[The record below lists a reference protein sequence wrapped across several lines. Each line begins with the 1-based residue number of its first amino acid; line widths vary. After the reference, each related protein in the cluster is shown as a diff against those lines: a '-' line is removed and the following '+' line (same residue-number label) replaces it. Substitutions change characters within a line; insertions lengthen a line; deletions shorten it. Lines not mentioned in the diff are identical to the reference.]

1 MLKQKLIFFKSMS
14 ILFFLVLS
22 LLTGGCNTFT
32 GSEYPV
38 SQGMVVSADSLATE
52 VGLNILRAGGNA
64 IDAAVGVGFALS
76 VTYPVAGNLGG
87 GGFMVIRK
95 ANGEEFTLDYR
106 EKAPN
111 LAKRDMY
118 LNSEGEFIDSLAQ
131 EGILASGVPGSV
143 SGMLFA
149 LENHG
154 TMSRKN
160 VILPAFKIAEEG
172 FLLSEATANSFN
184 RYRNSFLKF
193 PSTTKYF
200 TKDSSLFGKGDL
212 FVQKDLAATLQ
223 RIIEN
228 GSDGFYKGTTAY
240 LIVEQTK
247 KMDGIISH
255 KDLANYNTVVRDVV
269 RGKYRDY
276 QIISMP
282 PPSSGGIALVE
293 LLNILE
299 NIDIKSLGH
308 NSVKYVHYLTEAM
321 RRVYADRSKYLGD
334 PDFFPVPVDSL
345 LSKKY
350 AHRLFSQIT
359 NSASNSVDVTPGLEK
374 GIESLETT
382 HYSIIDKWGNA
393 VSVTTTINS
402 GYGSK
407 VVVDG
412 AGFFLN
418 NEMDDF
424 SAKPGVPNQFGLLGS
439 EANSIEPGKRMLSSM
454 TPTIVLKDDK
464 PVLIVGSPGGSTIIT
479 AVLQVVLN
487 VLDFDMEVKDAV
499 NAPRI
504 HHQWYPDQVSLEE
517 GVLDPLGTLELMNIG
532 HKVKDIP
539 YLGLIEAIKIDPET
553 GKVSGAT
560 DRRGFGLAKG
570 EFDK

>member
-1 MLKQKLIFFKSMS
+1 MLKQKLIFSKS
-14 ILFFLVLS
+14 ILIFLLLFFTPG
-22 LLTGGCNTFT
+22 LTGCTTFN
-32 GSEYPV
+32 GNENLY

-52 VGLNILRAGGNA
+52 VGIKILRSGGNA

-87 GGFMVIRK
+87 GGFMVIKK

-106 EKAPN
+106 EKAPK

-118 LNSEGEFIDSLAQ
+118 LNSEGNFVDSLAQ

-143 SGMLFA
+143 SGMLYA
-149 LENHG
+149 LANHG
-154 TMSRKN
+154 TMSRED
-160 VILPAFKIAEEG
+160 VIMPSVELAKKG
-172 FLLSEATANSFN
+172 FYLSEATANSFN
-184 RYRNSFLKF
+184 RYRSSFIKF

-200 TKDSSLFGKGDL
+200 TKDSALFAPGDI
-212 FVQKDLAATLQ
+212 FVQSDLANTLG

-228 GSDGFYKGTTAY
+228 GTDGFYRGKTAE
-240 LIVEQTK
+240 LIVAQSQ
-247 KMDGIISH
+247 KMDGIISFD
-255 KDLANYNTVVRDVV
+255 DLMKYNTVVREVV
-269 RGKYRDY
+269 TGNYRGFK
-276 QIISMP
+276 ILSMP
-282 PPSSGGIALVE
+282 PPSSGGIALIE

-299 NIDIKSLGH
+299 NIDLRSLGH
-308 NSVKYVHYLTEAM
+308 NSTKYVHYLTEAM

-334 PDFFPVPVDSL
+334 PDFYPVPIDSL
-345 LSKKY
+345 ISKNY
-350 AHRLFSQIT
+350 AKKLYSQIT
-359 NSASNSVDVTPGLEK
+359 SSASNSADILPGLV
-374 GIESLETT
+374 ESSESMETT

-487 VLDFDMEVKDAV
+487 VLDYEMDVNEAV
-499 NAPRI
+499 DAPRI
-504 HHQWYPDQVSLEE
+504 HHQWYPEHISIED
-517 GVLDPLGTLELMNIG
+517 GVLDSSGTLELINMG

-539 YLGLIEAIKIDPET
+539 YLGLIEAIKIDQKT
-553 GKVSGAT
+553 GRVSGAT

-570 EFDK
+570 ELDK

>member
-1 MLKQKLIFFKSMS
+1 MKALMLKQKLIFFKSMS

-52 VGLNILRAGGNA
+52 VGVNILRAGGNA

-299 NIDIKSLGH
+299 NIDIISLGH
-308 NSVKYVHYLTEAM
+308 YSV
-321 RRVYADRSKYLGD
+321 
-334 PDFFPVPVDSL
+334 
-345 LSKKY
+345 
-350 AHRLFSQIT
+350 
-359 NSASNSVDVTPGLEK
+359 
-374 GIESLETT
+374 
-382 HYSIIDKWGNA
+382 
-393 VSVTTTINS
+393 
-402 GYGSK
+402 
-407 VVVDG
+407 
-412 AGFFLN
+412 
-418 NEMDDF
+418 
-424 SAKPGVPNQFGLLGS
+424 
-439 EANSIEPGKRMLSSM
+439 
-454 TPTIVLKDDK
+454 
-464 PVLIVGSPGGSTIIT
+464 
-479 AVLQVVLN
+479 
-487 VLDFDMEVKDAV
+487 
-499 NAPRI
+499 
-504 HHQWYPDQVSLEE
+504 
-517 GVLDPLGTLELMNIG
+517 
-532 HKVKDIP
+532 
-539 YLGLIEAIKIDPET
+539 
-553 GKVSGAT
+553 
-560 DRRGFGLAKG
+560 
-570 EFDK
+570 

>member
-1 MLKQKLIFFKSMS
+1 MLRQKLISSKS
-14 ILFFLVLS
+14 IFGLFFLLLS
-22 LLTGGCNTFT
+22 LVFGGCNTFT
-32 GSEYPV
+32 GSEYPY

-52 VGLNILRAGGNA
+52 VGIKILRAGGNA

-106 EKAPN
+106 EKAPK

-118 LNSEGEFIDSLAQ
+118 LNSEGDFIDSLAQ

-154 TMSRKN
+154 TMSREV
-160 VILPAFKIAEEG
+160 VISPSVELAEKG
-172 FLLSEATANSFN
+172 FYLSEATSNSFN

-193 PSTTKYF
+193 PSTSKYF
-200 TKDSSLFGKGDL
+200 TKDTTLFVKGDL
-212 FVQKDLAATLQ
+212 FVQQDLAETLR

-228 GSDGFYKGTTAY
+228 GFDGFYKGKTADF
-240 LIVEQTK
+240 IVAQTR
-247 KMDGIISH
+247 KMDGIITLD
-255 KDLANYNTVVRDVV
+255 DLEKYNTVVREVV
-269 RGKYRDY
+269 SGTYRGYK
-276 QIISMP
+276 ILSMP
-282 PPSSGGIALVE
+282 PPSSGGIALIE

-299 NIDIKSLGH
+299 NIDLKSLGH
-308 NSVKYVHYLTEAM
+308 NSTKYVHYLTEAM

-334 PDFFPVPVDSL
+334 PDFYPVPIDSL
-345 LSKKY
+345 ISKKY
-350 AHRLFSQIT
+350 AQKLYSQIT
-359 NSASNSVDVTPGLEK
+359 SSASNSADISPGLK
-374 GIESLETT
+374 NGNESLETT

-487 VLDFDMEVKDAV
+487 VLDFEMEIKEAV
-499 NAPRI
+499 NAPRL
-504 HHQWYPDQVSLEE
+504 HHQWYPEHVSLEA
-517 GVLDPLGTLELMNIG
+517 GVLDALGTLELMNMG

-539 YLGLIEAIKIDPET
+539 YLGLVEAIKIDSKT
-553 GKVSGAT
+553 GRVSGAT
-560 DRRGFGLAKG
+560 DGRGFGLAKG
-570 EFDK
+570 ELDK

>member
-1 MLKQKLIFFKSMS
+1 MSKLKLISSKLFS
-14 ILFFLVLS
+14 FFLFLTLS
-22 LLTGGCNTFT
+22 LTISGCATFSGRET
-32 GSEYPV
+32 AYA
-38 SQGMVVSADSLATE
+38 QGMVVSADSLATE
-52 VGLNILRAGGNA
+52 VGIKILRAGGNA

-95 ANGEEFTLDYR
+95 ANGEELTLDYR

-118 LNSEGEFIDSLAQ
+118 LNSKGEFIDSLAQ

-154 TMSRKN
+154 TMTREA
-160 VILPAFKIAEEG
+160 VISPSVELAENG
-172 FLLSEATANSFN
+172 FYLSEATSNSFN

-193 PSTTKYF
+193 PSTSKYF
-200 TKDSSLFGKGDL
+200 TKDTTLFVKGDI
-212 FVQKDLAATLQ
+212 FFQKDLAKTLR
-223 RIIEN
+223 RIIES
-228 GSDGFYKGTTAY
+228 GTDGFYKGQTAE
-240 LIVEQTK
+240 LIVAQTQ
-247 KMDGIISH
+247 KMDGIITLD
-255 KDLANYNTVVRDVV
+255 DLAKYNTVVREVV
-269 RGKYRDY
+269 KGTYRGYK
-276 QIISMP
+276 ILSMP
-282 PPSSGGIALVE
+282 PPSSGGVALIE

-299 NIDIKSLGH
+299 NIDLKSLGH
-308 NSVKYVHYLTEAM
+308 NSTKYVHYLTEAM

-334 PDFFPVPVDSL
+334 PDYYPVPVKSL
-345 LSKKY
+345 ISKQY
-350 AHRLFSQIT
+350 AKKLFEQIT
-359 NSASNSVDVTPGLEK
+359 SSASNSANISPGL
-374 GIESLETT
+374 GNNSESMETT

-424 SAKPGVPNQFGLLGS
+424 SAKPGIPNQFGLLGS

-454 TPTIVLKDDK
+454 TPTIVLKNDK

-487 VLDFDMEVKDAV
+487 VLDFNMEIKEAV
-499 NAPRI
+499 NAPRM
-504 HHQWYPDQVSLEE
+504 HHQWYPDHISLEE
-517 GVLDPLGTLELMNIG
+517 GVLNAVGTLELMNMG
-532 HKVKDIP
+532 HKLKDIP

-553 GKVSGAT
+553 GKVTGAT
-560 DRRGFGLAKG
+560 DGRGFGLAKG
-570 EFDK
+570 ELDK

>member
-1 MLKQKLIFFKSMS
+1 MLMQKSIYSKLVIGFLILNFTLGS
-14 ILFFLVLS
+14 IGCATLS
-22 LLTGGCNTFT
+22 GNELNL
-32 GSEYPV
+32 E
-38 SQGMVVSADSLATE
+38 QGMVVSADSLATE
-52 VGLNILRAGGNA
+52 TGVKILKAGGNA

-106 EKAPN
+106 EKAPK

-118 LNSEGEFIDSLAQ
+118 LNSEGDFVDSLAQ

-143 SGMLFA
+143 SGMIYA

-154 TMSRKN
+154 TMSRKD
-160 VILPAFKIAEEG
+160 VLSPSVELAEKG
-172 FLLSEATANSFN
+172 FYLSEATSNSFN
-184 RYRNSFLKF
+184 KYRNSFLKF
-193 PSTTKYF
+193 PSTSKYF
-200 TKDSSLFGKGDL
+200 TKDSSLFTKGDL
-212 FVQKDLAATLQ
+212 FVQKDLAKTLQ
-223 RIIEN
+223 RIIDL
-228 GSDGFYKGTTAY
+228 GTDGFYKGKTAE

-247 KMDGIISH
+247 KMDGIISLD
-255 KDLANYNTVVRDVV
+255 DLSKYKTEVRDIISGTY
-269 RGKYRDY
+269 RGYK
-276 QIISMP
+276 IISMP

-299 NIDIKSLGH
+299 NSDIKSLGH
-308 NSVKYVHYLTEAM
+308 NSVQYIHLLTEAM

-334 PDFFPVPVDSL
+334 PDFYPVPVDSL
-345 LSKKY
+345 ISKKY
-350 AHRLFSQIT
+350 AKRLFSQIT
-359 NSASNSVDVTPGLEK
+359 SIATNSTDIVPGL
-374 GIESLETT
+374 GNINESLETT

-439 EANSIEPGKRMLSSM
+439 EANSIQPGKRMLSSM
-454 TPTIVLKDDK
+454 TPAIVLKDNK

-487 VLDFDMEVKDAV
+487 VLDFNMKIQEAV
-499 NAPRI
+499 NAPRM
-504 HHQWYPDQVSLEE
+504 HHQWYPDQISIEE
-517 GVLDPLGTLELMNIG
+517 GVLDEFRILELTKIG
-532 HKVKDIP
+532 HKIKDIP
-539 YLGLIEAIKIDPET
+539 YLGLIEAISIDPHT

-560 DRRGFGLAKG
+560 DRRGVGLAKG
-570 EFDK
+570 DRYK

>member
-1 MLKQKLIFFKSMS
+1 MLKQRLISSKTISG
-14 ILFFLVLS
+14 LFFL
-22 LLTGGCNTFT
+22 LLTFVIGGCSTFS
-32 GSEYPV
+32 GNEYQY

-52 VGLNILRAGGNA
+52 VGIKILRAGGNA

-95 ANGEEFTLDYR
+95 ADGEVFSLDYR

-111 LAKRDMY
+111 LATRDMY

-154 TMSRKN
+154 TMSRRD
-160 VILPAFKIAEEG
+160 VLLPSFELAQKGFK
-172 FLLSEATANSFN
+172 LSEATSNSFN
-184 RYRNSFLKF
+184 RYRKSFLKF
-193 PSTTKYF
+193 PSTSKYF
-200 TKDSSLFGKGDL
+200 TKDTALFEKGEL
-212 FVQKDLAATLQ
+212 FVQKDLAATLL

-228 GSDGFYKGTTAY
+228 GSDGFYKGTTAD
-240 LIVEQTK
+240 LIATQTN
-247 KMDGIISH
+247 KMNGIITRD
-255 KDLANYNTVVRDVV
+255 DLANYKTIVRDVIK
-269 RGKYRDY
+269 GKYRDY

-299 NIDIKSLGH
+299 NIDLKNIGH
-308 NSVKYVHYLTEAM
+308 NSVKYIHYLTEAM

-334 PDFFPVPVDSL
+334 SDFFPVPVDSL
-345 LSKKY
+345 ISKKY
-350 AHRLFSQIT
+350 AQKLFSQIT
-359 NSASNSVDVTPGLEK
+359 SSASNSADIAPGL
-374 GIESLETT
+374 GTGNESMETT
-382 HYSIIDKWGNA
+382 HYSIIDRWGNA

-424 SAKPGVPNQFGLLGS
+424 SAKPGIPNQFGLLGS

-454 TPTIVLKDDK
+454 TPTIVLKNDK
-464 PVLIVGSPGGSTIIT
+464 PFLIVGSPGGSTIIT

-487 VLDFDMEVKDAV
+487 VLDFGMEVKDAV
-499 NAPRI
+499 DAPRM
-504 HHQWYPDQVSLEE
+504 HHQWYPEPVFLEE
-517 GVLDPLGTLELMNIG
+517 GVLDTNGYLELMNIG
-532 HKVKDIP
+532 HKVNDIQ
-539 YLGLIEAIKIDPET
+539 YLGLIEAIKIDPVT
-553 GKVSGAT
+553 GKVTGAT

-570 EFDK
+570 ELDK

>member
-1 MLKQKLIFFKSMS
+1 MLKQKLISSKSISGLIFF
-14 ILFFLVLS
+14 VLS
-22 LLTGGCNTFT
+22 LVFSGCSSF
-32 GSEYPV
+32 SE
-38 SQGMVVSADSLATE
+38 SESALDQGMVVSADSLATE
-52 VGLNILRAGGNA
+52 VGIKILRAGGNA
-64 IDAAVGVGFALS
+64 IDAAVGVGFTLS

-154 TMSRKN
+154 TMRRED
-160 VILPAFKIAEEG
+160 VISPSVELAEKG
-172 FLLSEATANSFN
+172 FYLSEATSNSFN

-193 PSTTKYF
+193 PSTSKYF
-200 TKDSSLFGKGDL
+200 TKDTTLFVKGDI
-212 FVQKDLAATLQ
+212 FVQRDLAETLR

-228 GSDGFYKGTTAY
+228 GSDGFYSGKTAEF
-240 LIVEQTK
+240 IVAQTQ
-247 KMDGIISH
+247 KMDGIITFD
-255 KDLANYNTVVRDVV
+255 DLKKYNTVVREVV
-269 RGKYRDY
+269 SGTYHGYK
-276 QIISMP
+276 ILSMP
-282 PPSSGGIALVE
+282 PPSSGGVALIE

-299 NIDIKSLGH
+299 NINLKNLGH
-308 NSVKYVHYLTEAM
+308 NSTEYVHYLTEAM

-334 PDFFPVPVDSL
+334 PDFYPVPVDSL
-345 LSKKY
+345 ISKKY
-350 AHRLFSQIT
+350 AKKIFSQIT
-359 NSASNSVDVTPGLEK
+359 TSASNSADISPGL
-374 GIESLETT
+374 GNNSESLETT

-487 VLDFDMEVKDAV
+487 VLDFEMEVKEAV

-504 HHQWYPDQVSLEE
+504 HHQWYPEHVSLEE
-517 GVLDPLGTLELMNIG
+517 GVLDSSETLELINMG

-539 YLGLIEAIKIDPET
+539 YLGLIEAIKIDQKT

-560 DRRGFGLAKG
+560 DGRGFGLAKG
-570 EFDK
+570 ELDK